1 MQKIRVLSAVVLTG
15 LSVIALTYL
24 IHPLWLP
31 QIDGAGERPSKS
43 DHAHIHI
50 HSHQVGGEATT
61 AMVGGQIMKIDLA
74 EGKITIHHDAIKGGM
89 ASMTMVYDVAS
100 PQLLKGLMVEERIQ
114 FSAIQDKGKWTVTTI
129 RRDICEQ

>member
-1 MQKIRVLSAVVLTG
+1 MQKIRVLSAVVLMG

-24 IHPLWLP
+24 THPLWLS
-31 QIDGAGERPSKS
+31 QIDWPGVWPSKS
-43 DHAHIHI
+43 DHAHIH
-50 HSHQVGGEATT
+50 SHQIGGDATT
-61 AMVGGQIMKIDLA
+61 ALMGGQILKIDLT

-89 ASMTMVYDVAS
+89 SSMTMVYGVTS